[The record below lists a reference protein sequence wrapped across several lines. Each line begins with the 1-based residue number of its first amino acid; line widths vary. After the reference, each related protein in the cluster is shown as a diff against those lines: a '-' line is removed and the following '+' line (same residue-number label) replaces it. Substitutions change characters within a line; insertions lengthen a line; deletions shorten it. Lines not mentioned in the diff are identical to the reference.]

1 MKMRRDVKTMGI
13 VLHPSNKNGVPEE
26 GRFQKNLQKSVTRKI
41 VLLMMISVFFFW
53 AGQYTIT
60 LTENELNAVSHL
72 ERLKET
78 FIDLDLQNRKFLLS
92 DQINEIVRRMLSK
105 TEPSA
110 SDEFK
115 NLFRQFNDEC
125 KVHNEV
131 LLVDK
136 GGNVVFTSFGEN
148 RVSSYLLNYNNAVC
162 YNARNHKEGEIYRAV
177 YYDRGNYA
185 DSLFVKPIFEGG
197 SIQGYLTLFLSGSEW
212 NFYLSESS
220 YDGVITD
227 MRQNVMYIS
236 KPGLADSNNKFYGVG
251 HGIWESEGDRY
262 WSVSKELPEYSAVIY
277 SLVHFPRNQTVSI
290 GLLILLSVGICW
302 YTVACWMSRTMAANN
317 AASIE
322 KLVKEIRMIQKGDHK
337 HRIQLGTDDEFGEVG
352 HQVNR
357 MLDNLQNLNER
368 NTELLKLNSRI
379 EMEQLTQQM
388 NPHFLYNTLE
398 IIRNLVIF
406 DALKAEEL
414 IVKLTEVLRYS
425 VNTTRKEMTLEEDMQ
440 FIDAYLEIQNCRFG
454 DRFHCEIRIE
464 TECNQCIVPKMLL
477 QPLIENSIKYG
488 FQKKMELNIRIRG
501 SMDGR
506 TLVIHVLDD
515 GLGMEPQK
523 AKELEQQLKDHDNSS
538 SSIGLCNLSR
548 RLYLQYGENSGI
560 QIRNREGTGFEVTV
574 RIEQKG

>member
-105 TEPSA
+105 TEPGA

-277 SLVHFPRNQTVSI
+277 SLVHYPRNQTVSI